1 MMKRVKIVQS
11 WRDQQQ
17 RQFNK
22 LQQQQ
27 GQINQQM
34 NAHQQRLSLL
44 EDLSGQYS
52 VASGS
57 QASALLLKGIGRF
70 RHQLDN
76 LTNLQR
82 QELALSQVELRSMNE
97 RLVKQHCQVQMGN
110 KLIDKR
116 LTKIQNQR
124 DKQEQKVLDELSIIR
139 FFHRRS

>member
-1 MMKRVKIVQS
+1 
-11 WRDQQQ
+11 
-17 RQFNK
+17 
-22 LQQQQ
+22 
-27 GQINQQM
+27 M
-34 NAHQQRLSLL
+34 NAHQQRLTLL

-110 KLIDKR
+110 KIIDKR